1 MARMPSVITIQ
12 GEEMRELSEERR
24 NKWISAISREDLTD
38 SILEHGQVCGK
49 HFISGQAT
57 KLWERYDPDWVPTQ
71 NLGHKKCDSGEKLQN
86 LEAAAKRDERA
97 RDRELKRPVAV
108 EREIEKQL
116 REEIKRKKQK
126 LNESGE
132 RVMDISF
139 DLESVMN
146 VEPESGETGTATQT
160 EEFEYLFRTSASRP
174 LFDETYFANDDEKV
188 RFYTGLPAYD
198 VLKTVYQ
205 NVSPFVIRKSPTLSK
220 FQECVLT
227 LMKLKLNM
235 SMQDLAYPFGIS
247 LPTVSR
253 IFLAWMVVLDV
264 RLAPLIKWPDRE
276 DLWRTMPQCFQFS
289 FGNKTTVIIDC
300 FEVFIARPSNL
311 MARAQTYSNY
321 KSHNTVKI

>member
-1 MARMPSVITIQ
+1 MVLCAVFGCGTRSVRDKGISMARIPSVITTQ

-38 SILEHGQVCGK
+38 SILEHGRVCGK
-49 HFISGQAT
+49 HFISGQAAN
-57 KLWERYDPDWVPTQ
+57 LWERYDPDWVPTQ

-86 LEAAAKRDERA
+86 LEAAAKRDKRA
-97 RDRELKRPVAV
+97 RDCELKRRVAV

-146 VEPESGETGTATQT
+146 VEPESGETATATQT

-174 LFDETYFANDDEKV
+174 PFDETYFANDDEK
-188 RFYTGLPAYD
+188 
-198 VLKTVYQ
+198 
-205 NVSPFVIRKSPTLSK
+205 
-220 FQECVLT
+220 
-227 LMKLKLNM
+227 
-235 SMQDLAYPFGIS
+235 DLAYRFGIS

-276 DLWRTMPQCFQFS
+276 DLWRTMPQYFQFS

-311 MARAQTYSNY
+311 MARKHCQNFGWNNSTRKYF
-321 KSHNTVKI
+321 ICLQRLGWEDFL